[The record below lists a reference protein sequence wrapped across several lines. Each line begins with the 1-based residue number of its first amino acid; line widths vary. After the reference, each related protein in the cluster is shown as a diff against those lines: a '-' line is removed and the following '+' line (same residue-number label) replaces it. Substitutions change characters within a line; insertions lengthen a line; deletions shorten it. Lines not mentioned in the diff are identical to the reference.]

1 MFAKKKKMC
10 KREVKN
16 MTDIVKSWDLEK
28 YFCKPGKWEKEKY
41 FCKYEK
47 GVKASVH

>member
-1 MFAKKKKMC
+1 
-10 KREVKN
+10 

-28 YFCKPGKWEKEKY
+28 YFCEPGKWEKEKY

-47 GVKASVH
+47 WVKASVH